1 MDHEASATFR
11 HIKKDMTVAKARKRF
26 AKGLVGTW
34 SIDDM
39 LVGMRL
45 TFREDGSG
53 TMEEWGWDHFHLDPD
68 YVTVPEFKC
77 GETRTVHYDFRICK
91 NVYNIAEL
99 HVFEPGLKPNE
110 RGEIG
115 FWISPDPL
123 VYEKAASG
131 FLVRFLEKLKHGRRQ
146 T

>member
-53 TMEEWGWDHFHLDPD
+53 TMEEWGWDHFHLDPE
-68 YVTVPEFKC
+68 YVSVPEFQWRVVAD
-77 GETRTVHYDFRICK
+77 RTIDIPV
-91 NVYNIAEL
+91 A
-99 HVFEPGLKPNE
+99 
-110 RGEIG
+110 
-115 FWISPDPL
+115 
-123 VYEKAASG
+123 
-131 FLVRFLEKLKHGRRQ
+131 GRRGRSVMILGPVRMSMTLQ
-146 T
+146 SCEFLRLI